1 MLREYVYRIATL
13 ILATRT
19 VRIFGI
25 LLTEDDAVAVG
36 QSILNEID
44 EYSSSYYNN
53 EEEILRDAYI
63 MSERSETEDIL

>member
-13 ILATRT
+13 VLATRT